1 MSINL
6 NLNLIAF
13 MLLGCLLASS
23 CGQSFNSNSLDR
35 NLAAVSNCADPTN
48 TNLCQAN
55 IIIQAQCI
63 DCHDRFHD
71 TWTAYDTDQKW
82 IDSGRVIRGDA
93 DRSPL
98 IVKLKNVGGNM
109 PKDKAPISQADLTKL
124 KTWINA
130 L

>member
-1 MSINL
+1 MKY
-6 NLNLIAF
+6 
-13 MLLGCLLASS
+13 LLAILLLSS

-35 NLAAVSNCADPTN
+35 NLALANSCSDASNI
-48 TNLCQAN
+48 NLCQSN
-55 IIIQAQCI
+55 EIIQNHCI

-71 TWTAYDTDQKW
+71 TWTSYDTDQKW

-98 IVKLKNVGGNM
+98 IVKLKNAGGNM
-109 PKDKAPISQADLTKL
+109 PKDKAPITQAELDTL